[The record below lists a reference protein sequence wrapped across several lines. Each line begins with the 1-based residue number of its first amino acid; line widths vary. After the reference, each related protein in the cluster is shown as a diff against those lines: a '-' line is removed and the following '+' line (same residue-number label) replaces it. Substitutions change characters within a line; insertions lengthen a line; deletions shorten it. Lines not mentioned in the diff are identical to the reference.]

1 MIVEYLTNK
10 IIRKNIFLYILSINI
25 YKRFTSFFFF
35 IEKKNYYFIKKSKI
49 ENILDIGS
57 NQFQV
62 CKIIQSLKAKL
73 KFYCFD
79 PIQVN
84 NKKSIILKN
93 VKFYN
98 YALGNKNNYKLF
110 YTPYYNSFR
119 LDSLS
124 SFLKENIKNYIN
136 KNLPSCKKK
145 IFYTVK
151 KIKIRKLDS
160 YKIKFQFIKIDTEG
174 FEYQVIMGG
183 IKLIK
188 KNNPIILLEVNKNL
202 SKISKILYRIG
213 YFKFIYDSKFNK
225 FIKLK
230 KIEKNLNDIFFL
242 NKKSFSY
249 LNIEK
254 I

>member
-1 MIVEYLTNK
+1 
-10 IIRKNIFLYILSINI
+10 
-25 YKRFTSFFFF
+25 
-35 IEKKNYYFIKKSKI
+35 
-49 ENILDIGS
+49 
-57 NQFQV
+57 
-62 CKIIQSLKAKL
+62 
-73 KFYCFD
+73 
-79 PIQVN
+79 
-84 NKKSIILKN
+84 
-93 VKFYN
+93 
-98 YALGNKNNYKLF
+98 
-110 YTPYYNSFR
+110 
-119 LDSLS
+119 
-124 SFLKENIKNYIN
+124 
-136 KNLPSCKKK
+136 
-145 IFYTVK
+145 
-151 KIKIRKLDS
+151 
-160 YKIKFQFIKIDTEG
+160 
-174 FEYQVIMGG
+174 MGG

>member
-1 MIVEYLTNK
+1 M
-10 IIRKNIFLYILSINI
+10 FYI
-25 YKRFTSFFFF
+25 
-35 IEKKNYYFIKKSKI
+35 
-49 ENILDIGS
+49 
-57 NQFQV
+57 
-62 CKIIQSLKAKL
+62 
-73 KFYCFD
+73 
-79 PIQVN
+79 
-84 NKKSIILKN
+84 
-93 VKFYN
+93 
-98 YALGNKNNYKLF
+98 
-110 YTPYYNSFR
+110 PYYNSFR

-145 IFYTVK
+145 IFYSVK
-151 KIKIRKLDS
+151 KIKIRKLNS
-160 YKIKFQFIKIDTEG
+160 HKIKFQFIKIDTEG

-213 YFKFIYDSKFNK
+213 YFKFIYNSKFNK